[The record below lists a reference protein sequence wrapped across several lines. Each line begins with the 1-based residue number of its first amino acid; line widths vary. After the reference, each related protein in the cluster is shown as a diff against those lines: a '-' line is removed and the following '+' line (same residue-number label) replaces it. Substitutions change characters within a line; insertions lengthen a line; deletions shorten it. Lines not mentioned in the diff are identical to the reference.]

1 MTQTHHVYPFIAVI
15 SHDLRSPL
23 TAIRTSVE
31 SLLDENGVQSSTSQE
46 QLLRTIADQT
56 DRMSELVDT
65 LLDISLMEEG
75 QLTLDGDWIEL
86 PVFIRD
92 TIAEIHSLHRDFH
105 IELTIDPH
113 ISLAYV
119 DPHRLTQVLWNL
131 LENARK
137 YAPMNASIEVDVC
150 LTMER
155 EVLVSVADAG
165 PGIPCEEREKIFQQ
179 FYRMERDRGSSTRGT
194 GLGLA
199 ICRGIVE
206 AHGGRIWIED
216 NGQSNNQG
224 STFLFTLPLSTK
236 EW

>member
-1 MTQTHHVYPFIAVI
+1 MTQTHHVYPFIAAI

-31 SLLDENGVQSSTSQE
+31 SLLDENGVQSSMSQE

-75 QLTLDGDWIEL
+75 QLTLDCDWIEL
-86 PVFIRD
+86 PIFISD
-92 TIAEIHSLHRDFH
+92 TIAEFHSLHSDSH
-105 IELTIDPH
+105 IEHTIDPG
-113 ISLAYV
+113 ISLAYI
-119 DPHRLTQVLWNL
+119 DSHRLTQVLWNL

-137 YAPMNASIEVDVC
+137 YAPMNASIKVNVR
-150 LTMER
+150 LMMER
-155 EVLVSVADAG
+155 EVLVSIADAG
-165 PGIPCEEREKIFQQ
+165 SGIPCEEREKIFQQ
-179 FYRMERDRGSSTRGT
+179 FYRMARDRGSSTRGT

-216 NGQSNNQG
+216 NGQDNSQG
-224 STFLFTLPLSTK
+224 STFLFTLPLSAK
-236 EW
+236 DW